1 MVHPPAGGQG
11 PGTSRPRGRLTTSPA
26 PCPPCSPSAPAT
38 PCGASGPACPPR
50 RPGPRR
56 AWPRPDGRPV
66 GASCCTGWA
75 GAGPAWG
82 LTCAGDV
89 GGRRGLDTRS
99 RRPPGARQ
107 GLRLALLDSAAAGA
121 VIRLV
126 DVSRMTARPP
136 WSAMRRGRMR
146 RGSSRAQTIS
156 ANAAATAGTAST
168 GAAASTVCRSWPTS
182 IPPTPDLH
190 TAPTLVG
197 RSRHYSARRSSAP
210 PADLGCGA
218 PAQGRSAGVRRVSRQ
233 SGDADD
239 QRRGRGPEVTCSG
252 LRVAAAPGAS
262 ETDQQPQRLPRGHCG
277 QAPQP
282 GLLVAL
288 GLGAQRVE
296 HDDRRLH
303 PEGGVH
309 QGRAVRAR
317 PRAASASC
325 SGAVAACGSSPSRT
339 CRAMSRPS
347 RPAMTTNCSA
357 APRP

>member
-1 MVHPPAGGQG
+1 VVHPPAGGQG

-26 PCPPCSPSAPAT
+26 PCPPCSPLSPGHALRRVWTGVPASASGSTPGLAPARW
-38 PCGASGPACPPR
+38 A
-50 RPGPRR
+50 
-56 AWPRPDGRPV
+56 
-66 GASCCTGWA
+66 TG
-75 GAGPAWG
+75 GGVPLYG
-82 LTCAGDV
+82 L
-89 GGRRGLDTRS
+89 GGRRAGMGADVRRRRRRS
-99 RRPPGARQ
+99 PWSRHEVAPSAGSPARAAS
-107 GLRLALLDSAAAGA
+107 RLLDSAAAGA

-239 QRRGRGPEVTCSG
+239 QRRGRGPELTCSG

-262 ETDQQPQRLPRGHCG
+262 ETDQQPQRLLRGQLRSG
-277 QAPQP
+277 SPT
-282 GLLVAL
+282 
-288 GLGAQRVE
+288 RS
-296 HDDRRLH
+296 
-303 PEGGVH
+303 
-309 QGRAVRAR
+309 AR
-317 PRAASASC
+317 CARSRCAA
-325 SGAVAACGSSPSRT
+325 R
-339 CRAMSRPS
+339 
-347 RPAMTTNCSA
+347 
-357 APRP
+357 